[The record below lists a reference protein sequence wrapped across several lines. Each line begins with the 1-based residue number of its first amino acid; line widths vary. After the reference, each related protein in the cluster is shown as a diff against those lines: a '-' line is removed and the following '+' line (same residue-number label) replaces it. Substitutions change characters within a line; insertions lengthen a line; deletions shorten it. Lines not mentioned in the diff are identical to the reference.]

1 MSLFLTSSE
10 LLELTGYKL
19 ASKQSSWLANHGYYV
34 EINAR
39 GIPRIT
45 YSQVEEMRRN
55 HIPANPLILNHTL
68 RQLTNQLNQE
78 PTMRSIASL
87 EPNLNNLRLR
97 IQKASANG

>member
-19 ASKQSSWLANHGYYV
+19 ASKQSSWLENHGYYM

-55 HIPANPLILNHTL
+55 HTPANLLILKHTP
-68 RQLTNQLNQE
+68 RPLTNRLNPD
-78 PTMRSIASL
+78 PTMQSIASL

-97 IQKASANG
+97 IQKASVNG